1 MKDFS
6 KFEENSELNFNYYGI
21 ENLTFREN
29 GGEENGDITYNPDN
43 LGNLIESN
51 IHFKIILK

>member
-21 ENLTFREN
+21 ENMTFREN
-29 GGEENGDITYNPDN
+29 GGENGDSSDNPDN
-43 LGNLIESN
+43 FATLIDSIFYFN
-51 IHFKIILK
+51 FFKIR